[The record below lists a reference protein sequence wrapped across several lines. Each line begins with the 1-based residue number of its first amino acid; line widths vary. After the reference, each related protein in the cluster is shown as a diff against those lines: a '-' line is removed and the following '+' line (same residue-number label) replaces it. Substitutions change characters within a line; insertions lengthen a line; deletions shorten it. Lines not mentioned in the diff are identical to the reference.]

1 MGFHRVDCARL
12 WQFPCEDDIPSV
24 CQTCVSYHFKQSS
37 SAIVVSVEREAGIV
51 FRWLDDTGEKERSCS
66 ASCVSVPVDANE
78 IRFRCQRALIN
89 LEVIPQVRCVKV
101 GGSEVA
107 EAGKPL
113 VEQSPTN
120 CTTLFIN
127 RCLSSS
133 RIMNETLLMVSV

>member
-12 WQFPCEDDIPSV
+12 WQFPCEYDIASV

-51 FRWLDDTGEKERSCS
+51 FRWLDDTGEKERSYS
-66 ASCVSVPVDANE
+66 ARCASVCIDANE
-78 IRFRCQRALIN
+78 IRFRCRRALIN
-89 LEVIPQVRCVKV
+89 LEVIQQVRCVKV

-120 CTTLFIN
+120 
-127 RCLSSS
+127 
-133 RIMNETLLMVSV
+133 